1 MPNKYNSSSRFEIV
15 RSHNEQRILNA
26 LIDSKIPLTRVEL
39 SKLTNL
45 TKPTVNLIARD
56 LEKNNLISAVGNR
69 PGLKGRSPTLYQ
81 FNPEVENILAVDISS
96 DTVRL
101 VLADLLGRIVEQDEF
116 TIVQNDSDYL
126 IKELGMATKK
136 LLKDRKTPTEIVVGI
151 PGVVDNGGDEIKL
164 PPNIMALKDKKFV
177 SNLRKIFPR
186 KVTFGHD
193 INLAALGEMAQG
205 AAIGMETFVF
215 LFLDRGVGMGLVL
228 NGELF
233 TGHSGF
239 AGEVG
244 FLSFGADPL
253 AKNKSERGT
262 LEEQISTANLQVIF
276 AKLKSKYQTSLGAN
290 PSVDQIIL
298 AADSGDELARAVLDQ
313 WLEPIALL
321 LLSITSILNPEAII
335 LGGALGLSSYLRT
348 IVQNKIEPR
357 LPFHVEI
364 IQSSL
369 GKRATILGAVAT
381 ALTNARSNLQK

>member
-1 MPNKYNSSSRFEIV
+1 MPNRNNSLSRFEIV

-45 TKPTVNLIARD
+45 TKPTVNLIAKD

-81 FNPEVENILAVDISS
+81 FNPDVENILAVDISS

-101 VLADLLGRIVEQDEF
+101 VIADLLGRIVEQDEF
-116 TIVQNDSDYL
+116 SIMHNDSDYL
-126 IKELGMATKK
+126 IKELGMAIKK
-136 LLKDRKTPTEIVVGI
+136 LLRNRKTPTEIVVGI
-151 PGVVDNGGDEIKL
+151 PGVVDNDGDEIKF
-164 PPNIMALKDKKFV
+164 PPNILALKDKDFV
-177 SNLRKIFPR
+177 SKLRKKFPH

-233 TGHSGF
+233 TGYSGF

-244 FLSFGADPL
+244 FLPFETNPRKKTKA
-253 AKNKSERGT
+253 ERGT
-262 LEEQISTANLQVIF
+262 LEEQISTENLQVIF
-276 AKLKSKYQTSLGAN
+276 TKLKSKYATSLGAK

-298 AADSGDELARAVLDQ
+298 AADSGDDLARAILDQ
-313 WLEPIALL
+313 WLEPIAFL

-348 IVQNKIEPR
+348 IIHNKIEPS
-357 LPFHVEI
+357 LPFQVEI

>member
-1 MPNKYNSSSRFEIV
+1 MPNRYNSLSRFEIV

-39 SKLTNL
+39 SKLTHL

-116 TIVQNDSDYL
+116 TIAQNDSDYL
-126 IKELGMATKK
+126 IKELGLATKR
-136 LLKDRKTPTEIVVGI
+136 LLENRKTPTEIVVGI
-151 PGVVDNGGDEIKL
+151 PGVVDNGGNEIKL
-164 PPNIMALKDKKFV
+164 PPNILALKDNNFV
-177 SNLRKIFPR
+177 SNLRTIFPR

-262 LEEQISTANLQVIF
+262 LEEQISTENLQVIF
-276 AKLKSKYQTSLGAN
+276 TTLKNKYNTSLGAK

-313 WLEPIALL
+313 LLEPIALL

-348 IVQNKIEPR
+348 IVANKIEPR

-364 IQSSL
+364 IPSSL
-369 GKRATILGAVAT
+369 GKRATISGAVAI
-381 ALTNARSNLQK
+381 ALTNARSNLQR

>member
-1 MPNKYNSSSRFEIV
+1 MPNKYNSLSRFEIV

-116 TIVQNDSDYL
+116 SIIQNDSDYL
-126 IKELGMATKK
+126 VKELGLATKK

-164 PPNIMALKDKKFV
+164 PPNILALKDKNFV

-262 LEEQISTANLQVIF
+262 LEEQVSTENLQVIF
-276 AKLKSKYQTSLGAN
+276 SKLKSKYQTSLGAN

-298 AADSGDELARAVLDQ
+298 AADSGDQLARAVLDQ

-348 IVQNKIEPR
+348 IVHNKIEPR

>member
-1 MPNKYNSSSRFEIV
+1 MPNKYNSLSRFEIV

-116 TIVQNDSDYL
+116 SIIQNDSDYL
-126 IKELGMATKK
+126 IEELSLATKK

-164 PPNIMALKDKKFV
+164 PPNILALKDKNFV

-262 LEEQISTANLQVIF
+262 LEEQVSTENLQVIF
-276 AKLKSKYQTSLGAN
+276 SKLKSKYQTSLGAN

-298 AADSGDELARAVLDQ
+298 AADSGDQLARAVLDQ

-348 IVQNKIEPR
+348 IVHNKIEPR

>member
-1 MPNKYNSSSRFEIV
+1 MPNRYNSLSRFEIV

-45 TKPTVNLIARD
+45 TKPTVNLIARE
-56 LEKNNLISAVGNR
+56 LEKNNLISSVGNR

-116 TIVQNDSDYL
+116 AIVQNDSDYL
-126 IKELGMATKK
+126 IKELSLSTKK
-136 LLKDRKTPTEIVVGI
+136 LLKNRKTPAKIVVGI
-151 PGVVDNGGDEIKL
+151 PGVVDNGGNEIRL
-164 PPNIMALKDKKFV
+164 PPNILALKDKNFI

-186 KVTFGHD
+186 KVTFEHD
-193 INLAALGEMAQG
+193 INLAAVGELAQG

-253 AKNKSERGT
+253 ATAKSERGT
-262 LEEQISTANLQVIF
+262 LEEQISTENLQVVF
-276 AKLKSKYQTSLGAN
+276 TKLKSKYGTTLGAK

-298 AADSGDELARAVLDQ
+298 AADSGDDLARAVLDQ

-348 IVQNKIEPR
+348 IVHNQIEPR